1 LAEFILA
8 EGQRFLTDLLE
19 DDEPVSR
26 NSRFDLTVVDLKR
39 GFAVSD
45 VTATAIA
52 RAKYFRYVYN
62 CPWVSVAA
70 RSFEAMRFK
79 ALRNT
84 KKLASSS

>member
-39 GFAVSD
+39 GSAVSD

-52 RAKYFRYVYN
+52 SEIFQGRLQLPMGECCGSFFRGH
-62 CPWVSVAA
+62 
-70 RSFEAMRFK
+70 
-79 ALRNT
+79 ALQSAQEYKETRV
-84 KKLASSS
+84 